1 MNEKN
6 VKYLKDTLKF
16 MGFGLQLWDALEAHI
31 REEQPEFSLIH
42 QSVFNQDLLTATLYF
57 RKGEPGDRYYFNR
70 YEAILQYAQ
79 GPEREISQT
88 FYLNRGQGI
97 TLKEAFNLLE
107 GRAVHKNLFDQ
118 EGNQYQAWFQLNKK
132 ERDDSGNY
140 LLKQFHQHYGY
151 DLEKALEKLPILEL
165 EEPGQREALIR
176 SLQKGNLQV
185 VTMGELGK
193 IERMFIQANP
203 QYKSITL
210 FNAGMKIVSNK
221 LYIKQHSS
229 GQQDAEKSIPA
240 YPAEPAEPSLVFQE
254 TQPETETLT
263 PELPSE
269 APGISKQKK
278 SVGKNT
284 REPAGKPDPDH
295 LS

>member
-31 REEQPEFSLIH
+31 RDEQPEFSLVH
-42 QSVFNQDLLTATLYF
+42 QQVFNQDLLTATLYF
-57 RKGEPGDRYYFNR
+57 RKETSGDRYYFNQ

-79 GPEREISQT
+79 GPVREISQT

-140 LLKQFHQHYGY
+140 LLKQFHQQYGY
-151 DLEKALEKLPILEL
+151 DLEKALEKLPILEM
-165 EEPGQREALIR
+165 EEPAQREALIR

-185 VTMGELGK
+185 VSMGEWGRT
-193 IERMFIQANP
+193 ERMFIQANP
-203 QYKSITL
+203 QYKSITI

-221 LYIKQHSS
+221 LYLKQHGSS
-229 GQQDAEKSIPA
+229 QQDAEKGLPA
-240 YPAEPAEPSLVFQE
+240 YPAEPAEPSLVFLE
-254 TQPETETLT
+254 AASATEALT
-263 PELPSE
+263 PELPPE
-269 APGISKQKK
+269 TPGMSKPKK
-278 SVGKNT
+278 SAGKNT
-284 REPAGKPDPDH
+284 REPSAKPDRDP